1 MECNPNRGGGNYIN
15 WETAE
20 LKLSGSTIQEIQMDE
35 NEICK
40 KSKPRQFYAY
50 EQLITSLEEMDNFCH
65 SLGAELMEA
74 NSERL
79 LEEMYLKKSA
89 LNKGGFKNQAVYIF
103 SYAAAFG
110 SLCDSQDSCL

>member
-1 MECNPNRGGGNYIN
+1 MDCNSSRGGGDYVN

-20 LKLSGSTIQEIQMDE
+20 VELSGSTIQEIQMDE

-74 NSERL
+74 ENERL
-79 LEEMYLKKSA
+79 LDEMYLKKSA
-89 LNKGGFKNQAVYIF
+89 LT
-103 SYAAAFG
+103 
-110 SLCDSQDSCL
+110 LLL

>member
-1 MECNPNRGGGNYIN
+1 MDCNSSRGGGDYVN

-20 LKLSGSTIQEIQMDE
+20 VELSGSTIQEIQMDE

-50 EQLITSLEEMDNFCH
+50 EQQITSLEEMDNFCH

-89 LNKGGFKNQAVYIF
+89 LNKGGFKK
-103 SYAAAFG
+103 S
-110 SLCDSQDSCL
+110 SCIHILVCCCIWKFV